1 MRIERRHA
9 SRGSAIYL
17 PRLSMLM
24 FPNWGQT
31 ARVTRIQLTTPPS
44 NSSVK
49 LSSPLLNLCLPST
62 ARAYR
67 FSRVGVFPHPLAFS
81 LSPLPIFLLLFFDR
95 KKLDLS
101 VNKNRTDICFAYFR
115 RGVIEFE
122 NSETSASNRAED
134 TRDIL
139 LVTIFATVVG
149 WARSRIHVPP
159 YAFASKLLHSRIAR
173 VANFRNSERLLIN
186 YVSFFFFFT
195 FRDCEMKLHS
205 PTVNKFFL
213 LRRWKSCTSGGIS
226 LYIFVVKK

>member
-67 FSRVGVFPHPLAFS
+67 FSRVGVFPHSLAFS
-81 LSPLPIFLLLFFDR
+81 LSPLPILLLLFFDR
-95 KKLDLS
+95 KKLDFS
-101 VNKNRTDICFAYFR
+101 VNKNKTDIYFASEEESSSSKIAKR
-115 RGVIEFE
+115 LPRIEQKTR
-122 NSETSASNRAED
+122 ETSS
-134 TRDIL
+134 L
-139 LVTIFATVVG
+139 
-149 WARSRIHVPP
+149 SR
-159 YAFASKLLHSRIAR
+159 YSRQ
-173 VANFRNSERLLIN
+173 S
-186 YVSFFFFFT
+186 
-195 FRDCEMKLHS
+195 
-205 PTVNKFFL
+205 
-213 LRRWKSCTSGGIS
+213 
-226 LYIFVVKK
+226 

>member
-81 LSPLPIFLLLFFDR
+81 LSPLPILLLLFFDR
-95 KKLDLS
+95 KKLDFS
-101 VNKNRTDICFAYFR
+101 VNKNKTDIYFASEEESSSSKIAKR
-115 RGVIEFE
+115 LPRIEK
-122 NSETSASNRAED
+122 

-139 LVTIFATVVG
+139 LVMIFATVVG
-149 WARSRIHVPP
+149 ELDPGFTSHHLHLHRNCYTRGSLVSRI
-159 YAFASKLLHSRIAR
+159 FEI
-173 VANFRNSERLLIN
+173 RN
-186 YVSFFFFFT
+186 V
-195 FRDCEMKLHS
+195 C
-205 PTVNKFFL
+205 
-213 LRRWKSCTSGGIS
+213 
-226 LYIFVVKK
+226 

>member
-67 FSRVGVFPHPLAFS
+67 FSRVGVFPHSLAFS
-81 LSPLPIFLLLFFDR
+81 LSPLPILLLLFFDR

-122 NSETSASNRAED
+122 NSETSASNRED
-134 TRDIL
+134 TRHPPRHDIRDSRRW
-139 LVTIFATVVG
+139 T
-149 WARSRIHVPP
+149 RSRIHVPP
-159 YAFASKLLHSRIAR
+159 FAFASKLLHSRIAR

-195 FRDCEMKLHS
+195 FRDCEMKLYS

>member
-81 LSPLPIFLLLFFDR
+81 LSPLPILLLLFFDR

-101 VNKNRTDICFAYFR
+101 VNKNKTDIYFASEEESSSSKIAKR
-115 RGVIEFE
+115 LPRIEQKTR
-122 NSETSASNRAED
+122 ETSSS
-134 TRDIL
+134 
-139 LVTIFATVVG
+139 
-149 WARSRIHVPP
+149 SR
-159 YAFASKLLHSRIAR
+159 YSRQ
-173 VANFRNSERLLIN
+173 S
-186 YVSFFFFFT
+186 
-195 FRDCEMKLHS
+195 
-205 PTVNKFFL
+205 
-213 LRRWKSCTSGGIS
+213 
-226 LYIFVVKK
+226 

>member
-1 MRIERRHA
+1 
-9 SRGSAIYL
+9 
-17 PRLSMLM
+17 MLM

-67 FSRVGVFPHPLAFS
+67 FSRVGVFPHSLAFS
-81 LSPLPIFLLLFFDR
+81 LSPLPILLLLFFDR

-101 VNKNRTDICFAYFR
+101 VNKNKTDIYFAYFR

-134 TRDIL
+134 TRHPPRHDIRDSRRL
-139 LVTIFATVVG
+139 SSIPDSRPTICIYIEIVTLED
-149 WARSRIHVPP
+149 RSCRE
-159 YAFASKLLHSRIAR
+159 FSKFGTS
-173 VANFRNSERLLIN
+173 
-186 YVSFFFFFT
+186 
-195 FRDCEMKLHS
+195 
-205 PTVNKFFL
+205 VN
-213 LRRWKSCTSGGIS
+213 
-226 LYIFVVKK
+226 

>member
-1 MRIERRHA
+1 MRIHA
-9 SRGSAIYL
+9 TTRVTWQRYL
-17 PRLSMLM
+17 FAPPIHANVSKLGANGKGNTYPTYNSPLQLL
-24 FPNWGQT
+24 GQT
-31 ARVTRIQLTTPPS
+31 F
-44 NSSVK
+44 
-49 LSSPLLNLCLPST
+49 LSSIKPVFTFDRARLPILARRCLPPL
-62 ARAYR
+62 
-67 FSRVGVFPHPLAFS
+67 SRL
-81 LSPLPIFLLLFFDR
+81 LPLPILLLLFFDR